1 MFSAVIFDMD
11 GLLVDSEPHWRAAE
25 IQVFEEHLGV
35 RVTEAQCA
43 ETMGIRIDHVV
54 QLWLD
59 RHPKPDVNAADLVRI
74 IVDKMCERMREQGTA
89 LPGVHRLVTLLK
101 RRGLPL
107 AVASSSPRR
116 LIDAVLQRLELTQQF
131 AVVHSAE
138 EEARG
143 KPDPAVYL
151 TAARLLRV
159 SPQACLVFE
168 DSLAGVA
175 AGRSAGM
182 RVVAVPALD
191 QRHKPEYR
199 DADLIIES
207 LERFTDETLD
217 ALQNQFGV

>member
-25 IQVFEEHLGV
+25 IQVFEQYLGV

-54 QLWLD
+54 RLWLE
-59 RHPKPDVNAADLVRI
+59 RHPKRGVGADELVQV
-74 IVDKMCERMREQGTA
+74 IVDAMCQRMREQGTA
-89 LPGVHRLVTLLK
+89 LPGVHKLVTLLK

-107 AVASSSPRR
+107 GVASSSPRR
-116 LIDAVLQRLELTQQF
+116 LIDAVLQRLQLTQEF

-143 KPDPAVYL
+143 KPDPAVFL
-151 TAARLLRV
+151 SAARLLQV
-159 SPQACLVFE
+159 SPRSCLVFE
-168 DSLAGVA
+168 DSLAGIA

-182 RVVAVPALD
+182 RVVAVPAAD

-199 DADLIIES
+199 DADLVLDS
-207 LERFTDETLD
+207 LECFTDETLD
-217 ALQNQFGV
+217 ALQH